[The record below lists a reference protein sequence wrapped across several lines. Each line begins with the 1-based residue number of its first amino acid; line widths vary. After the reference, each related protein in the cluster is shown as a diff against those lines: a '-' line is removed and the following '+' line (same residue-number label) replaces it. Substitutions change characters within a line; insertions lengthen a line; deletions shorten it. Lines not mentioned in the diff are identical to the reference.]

1 MNVKSFFKLVE
12 IQTKVASVIPFL
24 LGTAYALYRFGSFRP
39 VNFLLMLA
47 SLLCIDMATTTIN
60 NYLDFKRA
68 NRKYGYG
75 YESHNAIVRDKL
87 SESSVIAVI
96 CILLAIAVITGFF
109 LFLNTN
115 IAVLI
120 LGAVSFIIGVLYSF
134 GPVPISRTP
143 FGEVFSGGFM
153 GLVIPFIA
161 AYIHVYDGNLLNIAI
176 RDGILSISAD
186 IPEIIYIILIS
197 LPAAA
202 GIANIMLAN
211 NICDIEDD
219 IENKRYTLP
228 VYVGKN
234 VSLIIFELTYYI
246 GYLALVVLLI
256 LGAAPVVSVLALAT
270 FLPVYRNISVFRKE
284 QIKSSTFVLSV
295 KNFVIAN
302 SALVLTIAAAVIINY
317 L

>member
-87 SESSVIAVI
+87 PESSVIAVI
-96 CILLAIAVITGFF
+96 CILLAAAVITGFF

-115 IAVLI
+115 IVVLL
-120 LGAVSFIIGVLYSF
+120 LGAASFVVGVLYSF

-143 FGEVFSGGFM
+143 FGEIFSGGFM

-161 AYIHVYDGNLLNIAI
+161 AYIHVYDGSLLNIAL
-176 RDGILSISAD
+176 REGILSISAD
-186 IPEIIYIILIS
+186 IPELFYMILIS

-228 VYVGKN
+228 VYVGKK

-256 LGAAPVVSVLALAT
+256 LGAAPVISVLALAT
-270 FLPVYRNISVFRKE
+270 FLPVYRNISIFRKE
-284 QIKSSTFVLSV
+284 QVKSSTFVLSV

-302 SALVLTIAAAVIINY
+302 SALVLTLAAAAVINY